1 MRKTLPCVLVWV
13 LESIFNLES
22 STSIDFFKKGKIKK
36 KRQKERMKDLL
47 SFAKRPRKEK
57 PISLPISG
65 KRDGLSPLAGTVSA
79 EVIRASLHTWP
90 H

>member
-1 MRKTLPCVLVWV
+1 MRKTLPCVLAWV

-22 STSIDFFKKGKIKK
+22 STSIDFFQKEKIKK

-57 PISLPISG
+57 P
-65 KRDGLSPLAGTVSA
+65 
-79 EVIRASLHTWP
+79 
-90 H
+90 